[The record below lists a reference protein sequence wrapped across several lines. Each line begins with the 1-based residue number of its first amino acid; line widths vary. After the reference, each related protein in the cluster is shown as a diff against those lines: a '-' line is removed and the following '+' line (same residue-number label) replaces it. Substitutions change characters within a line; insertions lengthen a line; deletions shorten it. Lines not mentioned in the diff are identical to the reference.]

1 MIIIYGTPKCGE
13 CLRLKD
19 FLDRKRVFYQEVNM
33 MKVDPKEQAKLK
45 ITEVPTI
52 EFDKKRISV
61 KELRSKYE

>member
-33 MKVDPKEQAKLK
+33 MKVDAKEQAKLK

-52 EFDKKRISV
+52 EFDGKRISV

>member
-1 MIIIYGTPKCGE
+1 MITIYGTPKCGE

-19 FLDRKRVFYQEVNM
+19 FLDNKRIFYREVNM
-33 MKVDPKEQAKLK
+33 MKVDAKEQAKLK

-52 EFDKKRISV
+52 EFDGKRISV